1 MDISRKTDYALR
13 MIARLVESPDATLSV
28 RSAAQESG
36 VPYSFARSIQHDLAT
51 AGLVT
56 NVRGANGG
64 MRLAVDPRETTLLDV
79 VRAVQGPVVFGCCR
93 TAGAGGA
100 PCPNRADCR
109 YTSVWCQGERLLEG
123 LFGSVTL
130 HQLIAERR
138 TPVPHATFELV
149 PEGESRRAAE
159 DARR

>member
-1 MDISRKTDYALR
+1 MDAK
-13 MIARLVESPDATLSV
+13 ES
-28 RSAAQESG
+28 QK
-36 VPYSFARSIQHDLAT
+36 
-51 AGLVT
+51 
-56 NVRGANGG
+56 
-64 MRLAVDPRETTLLDV
+64 TLLDV

-93 TAGAGGA
+93 TAGEGGA